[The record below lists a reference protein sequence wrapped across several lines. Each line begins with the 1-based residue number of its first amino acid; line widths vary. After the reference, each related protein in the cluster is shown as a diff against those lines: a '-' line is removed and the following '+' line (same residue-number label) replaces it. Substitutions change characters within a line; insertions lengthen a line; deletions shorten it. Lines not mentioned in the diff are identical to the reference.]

1 MTCNCT
7 YFIYNEE
14 LLHEIWREKS
24 YDFLKWLQFP
34 EETYT
39 PCLIMINIEAT
50 CEENTKVFA
59 PISNVQKVLKFPES
73 YPYKLYKKLRGNLME
88 T

>member
-7 YFIYNEE
+7 CFIYNEE

-39 PCLIMINIEAT
+39 PCLIMIDAKAT
-50 CEENTKVFA
+50 CEENTKAFA
-59 PISNVQKVLKFPES
+59 PISLKIASRNARLKSLEP
-73 YPYKLYKKLRGNLME
+73 
-88 T
+88 TQH

>member
-7 YFIYNEE
+7 YFIYNGE

-39 PCLIMINIEAT
+39 PCLIMIDVEAT
-50 CEENTKVFA
+50 CKENTKVFA
-59 PISNVQKVLKFPES
+59 PISNVQWVLEFEACVH
-73 YPYKLYKKLRGNLME
+73 